1 MRLPKSRALL
11 CTLLLPLFTSFQRP
25 CHSPL
30 SPPLQSR
37 LGPEWPGPVKS
48 PARGSLVSGVAT
60 RRRLCSLTGP
70 IHWPWLQ
77 PQEAQGHCS
86 VSEVMAGRTK
96 SSRAGGGRER
106 LPRRAGQES
115 LSGLLGYVTTAL
127 SRLGTFESHLNWGPI
142 RFRLESS
149 PSRCFHGASP
159 PLQPPPWAPPTL
171 GLWALDSRRS
181 PRGSVAVRLG
191 LGPVPFLPTR
201 LEGGT
206 SPLHLDLA
214 QSHWPF
220 RHGLVLEV
228 RAWQFILRFRK

>member
-1 MRLPKSRALL
+1 M
-11 CTLLLPLFTSFQRP
+11 
-25 CHSPL
+25 
-30 SPPLQSR
+30 
-37 LGPEWPGPVKS
+37 KS

-127 SRLGTFESHLNWGPI
+127 SRLGTFDSHLNWGPI

-181 PRGSVAVRLG
+181 PRGSVAVHLG
-191 LGPVPFLPTR
+191 LGPVPFFQP
-201 LEGGT
+201 G
-206 SPLHLDLA
+206 
-214 QSHWPF
+214 WKV
-220 RHGLVLEV
+220 GLVRCTLTWPRATGHSDTGFSCKSELGSLSYDLENKSV
-228 RAWQFILRFRK
+228 YLMVMEDCVSIAPFSSL